1 MLLAWADGELAENSR
16 RTVNDHLSSCRE
28 CRTLLAEMESAFQQL
43 VEPEVCQRAP
53 AQLDAGL
60 APLIARMRELKHAHP
75 GTVQPQI
82 ASRVAAELELYF
94 GSPARDW
101 VNHLKSG
108 QQDGSGVLAAAEPVF
123 AAFLGRKAAAAL
135 TGRIVET
142 LDTSGLLGESK

>member
-1 MLLAWADGELAENSR
+1 
-16 RTVNDHLSSCRE
+16 
-28 CRTLLAEMESAFQQL
+28 MESAFQQL
-43 VEPEVCQRAP
+43 VVPEVCQKAP
-53 AQLDAGL
+53 AQFDAGL
-60 APLIARMRELKHAHP
+60 APFIARMRELKHALP

-94 GSPARDW
+94 GSRARDW

-108 QQDGSGVLAAAEPVF
+108 QQAGSGVLAAAEPVF

-135 TGRIVET
+135 TSRIVET